1 MLKKTGYLLLAI
13 IVVITL
19 IYFFNWEVDNKLQS
33 RGNPHTKVSEDITK
47 ENEADFSRTLAI
59 NKMIEQMSIDEK
71 VGQLLFAGITGTTV
85 TEETK
90 ILINEYKVGGI
101 ILFANNLDNPEQSIQ
116 LLNQIKIENEEKIL
130 PLFLGVDQEGGRVE
144 RLPDLIKL
152 PTNQEIGTKNNEQ
165 LSYEIGELL
174 GKQLHAFGFNL
185 NFAPVLD
192 VNSNPNNPV
201 IGDRSFGDNPEVV
214 SKLGVQSMQGMQSQ
228 HIISVIK
235 HFPGHGDTDVD
246 SHVKL
251 PLVDKSL
258 EKLKTLEL
266 VPFEKAIEAG
276 ADVIMTAHILL
287 PQIDDT
293 FPASMSE
300 KVITGMLRE
309 ELEFDGIVITDDMT
323 MQAITAHF
331 DIDEAAVES
340 VKAGTDIILMAHGY
354 DELVSVFNRL
364 KEAVLSG
371 EITEE
376 RINKSLQRIVRLKW
390 KYGIEDQR
398 VNTIDI
404 EGLNELME
412 EMLHE

>member
-1 MLKKTGYLLLAI
+1 MRKKTGYLLLAI
-13 IVVITL
+13 GAVITL
-19 IYFFNWEVDNKLQS
+19 IYFINWEVDDGLQS
-33 RGNPHTKVSEDITK
+33 QENPQTRVSEYIEK
-47 ENEADFSRTLAI
+47 ENEAYFSGTLAI

-71 VGQLLFAGITGTTV
+71 VGQLIFAGITGVTV

-116 LLNQIKIENEEKIL
+116 LLNHIKIENGKNPL

-152 PTNQEIGTKNNEQ
+152 PTNQKIGTKNNEQ
-165 LSYEIGELL
+165 FAYEIGELL

-201 IGDRSFGDNPEVV
+201 IGDRSFGDAPEVV
-214 SKLGVQSMQGMQSQ
+214 SKFGVQSMQGMQSQ

-235 HFPGHGDTDVD
+235 HFPGHGDTDID
-246 SHVKL
+246 SHVEL

-258 EKLKTLEL
+258 EKLNGLEL
-266 VPFEKAIEAG
+266 VPFRNAIEAG
-276 ADVIMTAHILL
+276 AEVVMTAHILL
-287 PQIDDT
+287 PQIDAE

-300 KVITGMLRE
+300 KVITEILRE
-309 ELEFDGIVITDDMT
+309 QLKFDGIVITDDMT
-323 MQAITAHF
+323 MQAITGHF
-331 DIDEAAVES
+331 DIDDAAVES
-340 VKAGTDIILMAHGY
+340 VKAGTDIILMAHDY

-364 KEAVLSG
+364 KEAILSG

-376 RINKSLQRIVRLKW
+376 RINKSLQRIIRLKW

-398 VNTIDI
+398 VDAVDI
-404 EGLNELME
+404 EGLNELIE